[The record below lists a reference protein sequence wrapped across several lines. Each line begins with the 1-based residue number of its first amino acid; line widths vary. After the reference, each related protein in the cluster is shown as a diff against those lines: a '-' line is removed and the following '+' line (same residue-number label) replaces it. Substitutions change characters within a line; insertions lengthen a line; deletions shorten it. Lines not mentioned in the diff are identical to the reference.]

1 MAKMAIYGHM
11 VIGPYA
17 TNMGKRGIPGRRLR
31 RHRRDIMNRDESKVV
46 ARHFMQ
52 TNSTVDDIIF
62 VPIKI
67 VRRKNLWARLEIERK
82 FLNDNNLLDDGI
94 NINL

>member
-1 MAKMAIYGHM
+1 MD
-11 VIGPYA
+11 
-17 TNMGKRGIPGRRLR
+17 RRLGQY
-31 RHRRDIMNRDESKVV
+31 RRDIMNRDESKV

-62 VPIKI
+62 VPIKV
-67 VRRKNLWARLEIERK
+67 VRRRNLWARLEIERK
-82 FLNDNNLLDDGI
+82 FLNDNNLLDDGL